1 MKNLFTTI
9 FYLSIVVLT
18 AQNTELTVELSTL
31 ENDQVEGQVSI
42 SHQDVYLESEIVNN
56 EAYFDLGPI
65 PLNLDIASVDPK
77 LYPNPSLDGQVNL
90 ELPLGRASISVYG
103 LDGKR
108 IGQFDSESTHS
119 AFLETNHRLIVFAI
133 QTENK
138 TYHKKLFI
146 NQDLLLVNLT
156 QKSSASEM
164 RPSINTQSSGENS
177 QQYDVVFS
185 HPGGKF
191 DTVYSQVN
199 IELGVHNKHQMVT
212 SASRSRLIVNRGS
225 QSGYYPISDS
235 VEISANQAEV
245 GWVFTHWYGNTDAVA
260 NAYSAVT
267 KIKIGENDQSVTA
280 QYKLSDNKVQL
291 PIEVMGAPGHVEEII
306 LDLSDKLDMVNHLF
320 VLVHNV
326 SYQEKASLRVNDG
339 NWLPISNNNA
349 VIQIGS
355 PDKEYGGFG
364 GGYSS
369 IKFTIS
375 KDDLSLID
383 GENTIAFRYNM
394 RNGPTAGY
402 RVIKVNFND
411 ANGNSLIPEEVF
423 VQDDPTLWEPVLKDQ
438 EDIIQGEA
446 LWSSYDLGIK
456 AKCADCHTSTGMDLK
471 YFNVSNK
478 TIVEQAKK
486 SGLTQIEGEQ
496 IASYIRSLDFEA
508 PPQARPYNPPYQP
521 GPGLDDKP
529 AFEWAAGAGLDMV
542 LGSDEEMLP
551 YIFPEGTSDEALQK
565 VFDLKGTL
573 NIREMPVAF
582 QLPDWL
588 EWIPETHPKDMM
600 SDESY
605 NEVVEGIGLWNRPA
619 GTYGYNN
626 VKEDLAANG
635 VDFYNQNR
643 GQLMSKLE
651 NLGSG
656 PQDFLFKDWTDSDG
670 VFWWTIT
677 ASPGLEKNTTNLR
690 NEEYKLNLAKFNAIK
705 HWEIMHEFDIQGVQ
719 PKGEPYAERM
729 QWPFNNWTV
738 FAIAPHIVGDQRGN
752 STMVGQDQ
760 EVGYYFSMAWYQL
773 QMILNS
779 GMRNPSGV
787 TPVDWSYNFAHITL
801 PGHYTGYLQPLLL
814 FQNLLKAYQQRDND
828 VLADGNQWVN
838 GSAWV
843 MREVSPWRLYSDT
856 YGIDRTHAQL
866 DEYEGGLRAKLTS
879 QMLRMFMEKVNS
891 LDESDWPRGYDE
903 WENIEPADYVP
914 TANDFGGCLFPN
926 PGSGCTDIQNTNEA
940 NAIYTIIP
948 LFQEM
953 GVDSA
958 TVIQLVDWATQMWPL
973 GNWDKFKRDCNVQ
986 DGTPFDP
993 SLLDNFDTLRLWN
1006 DLGAINSIINNSH
1019 STVSDYID
1027 NAVVR
1032 YLDATYPYFDFP
1044 ESAEVSVSNQNNA
1057 TLLTLDYEVD
1067 CEPVS
1072 YTYQYDEQNSY
1083 HQIIK
1088 NNEVL
1093 YSATQSLS
1101 GGSTE
1106 LFDYSRL
1113 SNDPEND
1120 HYKRVRKTVTGS
1132 DVRLIISTPESWDA
1146 SFVNYYSDLSYSMAD
1161 LSGSFFY
1168 RLSPSEDFES
1178 GSPSWQNSWW
1188 MVSFWTEV
1196 ATIGEYWSKD
1206 VLNFSGGRYDG
1217 NVATDYQYSGTW

>member
-9 FYLSIVVLT
+9 LYLSSVLLK
-18 AQNTELTVELSTL
+18 AQNTELTVGLSTN
-31 ENDQVEGQVSI
+31 ENDRVDGQVSI
-42 SHQDVYLESEIVNN
+42 RYDEFFLESEIVNN
-56 EAYFDLGPI
+56 QAYFDLGPV
-65 PLNLDIASVDPK
+65 PLNTDIASIPPK
-77 LYPNPSLDGQVNL
+77 LYPNPSLDGQVTL
-90 ELPLGRASISVYG
+90 ELPLGRAFIRVYG
-103 LDGKR
+103 LDGKL

-119 AFLETNHRLIVFAI
+119 NFIETNYRLVIFSI
-133 QTENK
+133 QTENQI
-138 TYHKKLFI
+138 YHQKLFI
-146 NQDLLLVNLT
+146 NQDVLQVNLKP
-156 QKSSASEM
+156 KSSESVITS
-164 RPSINTQSSGENS
+164 SITTQSPGEYAE
-177 QQYDVVFS
+177 QYDVVYS
-185 HPGGKF
+185 HPEGKF
-191 DTVYSQVN
+191 DTIYSLVN
-199 IELGVHNKHQMVT
+199 IKPGIHNKHQIVT
-212 SASRSRLIVNRGS
+212 SASRSRLIVNNGS
-225 QSGYYPISDS
+225 KSGYYPISDS
-235 VEISANQAEV
+235 VEISANQAED
-245 GWVFTHWYGNTDAVA
+245 GWKFTGWYGNTGAVA
-260 NAYSAVT
+260 NINSAVT
-267 KIKIGENDQSVTA
+267 KIKIGKNDQSVTA
-280 QYKLSDNKVQL
+280 LYKLTDNKVQL
-291 PIEVMGAPGHVEEII
+291 PIEVMGAPGHVEEIV
-306 LDLSDKLDMVNHLF
+306 LDLSGKLELVDHLF

-326 SYQEKASLRVNDG
+326 SYQEKASMRINDG
-339 NWLPISNNNA
+339 NWLPISNNNSA
-349 VIQIGS
+349 IQIGS

-369 IKFTIS
+369 VKFTIP
-375 KDDLSLID
+375 KDDLSLIN
-383 GENTIAFRYNM
+383 GVNTIAFRYNM
-394 RNGPTAGY
+394 RKGPTAGY
-402 RVIKVNFND
+402 RVIKVNFQD
-411 ANGNSLIPEEVF
+411 SNGNSLIPEEVF
-423 VQDDPTLWEPVLKDQ
+423 VPDDPAHWEPVLKDE
-438 EDIIQGEA
+438 EDIIQGQV

-496 IASYIRSLDFEA
+496 IASYIRSLNFEA
-508 PPQARPYNPPYQP
+508 PSQARPYNPPYQP
-521 GPGLDDKP
+521 GPGLDDRP
-529 AFEWAAGAGLDMV
+529 PFEWAAGAGLDMV
-542 LGSDEEMLP
+542 LDSDEEMLP
-551 YIFPEGTSDEALQK
+551 YIFPEGTSDEALRK

-573 NIREMPVAF
+573 NIREMPIAF
-582 QLPDWL
+582 QLPSWID
-588 EWIPETHPKDMM
+588 WIPETHPKDMM
-600 SDESY
+600 SDQSY
-605 NEVVEGIGLWNRPA
+605 DEVVEGIGLWNRQA

-626 VKEDLAANG
+626 VKEDLTVNG

-651 NLGSG
+651 ELGSG

-677 ASPGLEKNTTNLR
+677 ASPGLDKNTTNLR
-690 NEEYKLNLAKFNAIK
+690 DEDYKLNLAKFNAVK
-705 HWEIMHEFDIQGVQ
+705 HWEIMHEFDIQGIQ
-719 PKGEPYAERM
+719 PKDEPYAERM

-752 STMVGQDQ
+752 STMVGQNQ

-814 FQNLLKAYQQRDND
+814 FQNLIKAYQQRDND
-828 VLADGNQWVN
+828 VSTNEYPLVN
-838 GSAWV
+838 KTAWN

-856 YGIDRTHAQL
+856 YGNDQTHAQL
-866 DEYEGGLRAKLTS
+866 DEYEEGLRAKLTS
-879 QMLRMFMEKVNS
+879 HMLRMFMEKVGS

-903 WENIEPADYVP
+903 WDNIEPADYVP

-953 GVDSA
+953 GVDSI
-958 TVIQLVDWATQMWPL
+958 TVIELVDWAAEMWPL
-973 GNWDKFKRDCNVQ
+973 GNWDKFKRDCNVH
-986 DGTPFDP
+986 DGAPFNP
-993 SLLDNFDTLRLWN
+993 TLLDDLDTLRLWDN
-1006 DLGAINSIINNSH
+1006 LNAINNIVNTSH
-1019 STVSDYID
+1019 SKVGDYID
-1027 NAVVR
+1027 NTVIR
-1032 YLDATYPYFDFP
+1032 YLDMIHPYFDFP
-1044 ESAEVSVSNQNNA
+1044 GSAEVSFSNQNGA
-1057 TLLTLDYEVD
+1057 SILKLGYEVD

-1072 YTYQYDEQNSY
+1072 YTYQYDEQNSH

-1093 YSATQSLS
+1093 YSVTQSLS

-1132 DVRLIISTPESWDA
+1132 DVRIIISTPESWNA
-1146 SFVNYYSDLSYSMAD
+1146 SFVNYYSDFSYSTAD

-1168 RLSPSEDFES
+1168 RLSPSEEFES
-1178 GSPSWQNSWW
+1178 GSPNWQNSWW
-1188 MVSFWTEV
+1188 MVSYWTED
-1196 ATIGEYWSKD
+1196 ATSGEYWTKD
-1206 VLNFSGGRYDG
+1206 VLNFTGGRYDG
-1217 NVATDYQYSGTW
+1217 NTATNYQYSGTW